1 MKPSKKA
8 LIKIISTIASI
19 LFWVLVWAI
28 VSFRV
33 SNEFLL
39 PDPIMTL
46 KRLCELASQKA
57 FWISAAS
64 SLSRILIGIVIA
76 VFLGSL
82 GAVFSK
88 LLSAADSL
96 FAPLLTVIKATP
108 IASFICLAYL
118 WIKPSTLPIFITAL
132 IVLPIVWSNV
142 ASGIRSVDKEL
153 VEVAKIYRFSP
164 TKKLVR
170 IYIPSVLPY
179 FLAACRSSLG
189 MAWKAGI
196 AAEVIAPTQNAI
208 GTEIYFAKA
217 YFETTDL
224 FAWTITVIILS
235 ILIEKLF
242 ILGLSKLS
250 KKLHAAEVQNDK
262 I

>member
-1 MKPSKKA
+1 MKLSKKS
-8 LIKIISTIASI
+8 LIKLISTIASI

-28 VSFRV
+28 ASLKVG
-33 SNEFLL
+33 NEFLL
-39 PDPIMTL
+39 PAPMLTA
-46 KRLCELASQKA
+46 KRLFDLASEKE
-57 FWISAAS
+57 FWISASS
-64 SLSRILIGIVIA
+64 SLLRILMGIIIA
-76 VFLGSL
+76 VAFGTL
-82 GAVFSK
+82 GAVLSSAV
-88 LLSAADSL
+88 SAADSL
-96 FAPLLTVIKATP
+96 FSPLLTVIKATP

-142 ASGIRSVDKEL
+142 ASGIRSVNKEL
-153 VEVAKIYRFSP
+153 IDVAKIYDFSP
-164 TKKLVR
+164 PKKLLR

-196 AAEVIAPTQNAI
+196 AAEVIAPTDKAI

-217 YFETTDL
+217 YFETPDL
-224 FAWTITVIILS
+224 FAWTLTVIILS
-235 ILIEKLF
+235 ILIEKLL
-242 ILGLSKLS
+242 ILGLSRLS
-250 KKLHAAEVQNDK
+250 KKLRISEVRNDK

>member
-1 MKPSKKA
+1 MKLSKKA
-8 LIKIISTIASI
+8 LIKLISIVASVF
-19 LFWVLVWAI
+19 FWVLVWAI
-28 VSFRV
+28 ASLKVG
-33 SNEFLL
+33 NEFLL
-39 PDPIMTL
+39 PDPLLTA
-46 KRLCELASQKA
+46 KRLLELASEKE
-57 FWISAAS
+57 FWVSAS
-64 SLSRILIGIVIA
+64 SSLLRILMGIIIA
-76 VFLGSL
+76 VLFGTV
-82 GAVFSK
+82 GAV
-88 LLSAADSL
+88 LSSAINAADSL
-96 FAPLLTVIKATP
+96 FSPLLTVIKATP

-142 ASGIRSVDKEL
+142 ASGIRSVNKEL
-153 VEVAKIYRFSP
+153 LDVAKIYKFSAS
-164 TKKLVR
+164 KKLLR

-196 AAEVIAPTQNAI
+196 AAEVIAPTDKAI

-224 FAWTITVIILS
+224 FAWTLTVIILS
-235 ILIEKLF
+235 ILIEKLL
-242 ILGLSKLS
+242 ILGLSRLS
-250 KKLHAAEVQNDK
+250 KKLRISEVRNDK